1 MCTVNTA
8 VLDMIRS
15 ETPVPDGGELGRDV
29 DGGLDGL
36 VMEQAQSMVRD
47 LVYPLTVDR
56 IVDAIDQASKRYRR
70 GCDVGDGSRR
80 RCGSCVTQPHRADG
94 VDGGSEARVLG
105 IREFAR
111 CG

>member
-1 MCTVNTA
+1 
-8 VLDMIRS
+8 MIR

-56 IVDAIDQASKRYRR
+56 IVDAIDQASKRYLAEGVTSATEAGVGAGLVSHSPIELMAWMEARKR
-70 GCDVGDGSRR
+70 GCWGCR
-80 RCGSCVTQPHRADG
+80 
-94 VDGGSEARVLG
+94 
-105 IREFAR
+105 FAR